1 MHEKMTSIKRQLL
14 SMLTT
19 FVLSMRRNKHH
30 KLNNCPRNLCIS
42 INVFVVILICLNTKK
57 SANLD
62 KSISAPKQLALQK
75 YYH

>member
-1 MHEKMTSIKRQLL
+1 MHIYETMTTIKRQVL

-42 INVFVVILICLNTKK
+42 IYVFVVNIICLNTNK
-57 SANLD
+57 SE
-62 KSISAPKQLALQK
+62 KSNEDLSASKQQ
-75 YYH
+75 